1 MWYVSNC
8 SAIFGKRWIY
18 IGYRVFLVICAS
30 FQLGVCL
37 LCFDLSIAPNHFQM
51 HLYSQWISIKS
62 INMWILMMRSDCR
75 CKCNLC
81 AEKQF
86 IDHFIEFAS
95 IWILWLVSLT
105 QWAINMNRT
114 NHSHTHMTIG
124 KIVFVWAI
132 QLHKSRTQSCVAIKR
147 LFNCLLHFS
156 MSLSFIL
163 QHTQIWSRATQCSDK

>member
-1 MWYVSNC
+1 ML
-8 SAIFGKRWIY
+8 
-18 IGYRVFLVICAS
+18 LVICAS
-30 FQLGVCL
+30 FQLGVCP
-37 LCFDLSIAPNHFQM
+37 LCFDLSIVPNHFQM

-62 INMWILMMRSDCR
+62 MNLWILMMRSDCR

-114 NHSHTHMTIG
+114 NHSHTNMTIG
-124 KIVFVWAI
+124 KIVFVFNYTKAEHRAVSPLNDCSIVYSILAWVYRSYYSTHKYDLE
-132 QLHKSRTQSCVAIKR
+132 LHNVQTNK
-147 LFNCLLHFS
+147 
-156 MSLSFIL
+156 
-163 QHTQIWSRATQCSDK
+163 